1 MKTPAGQ
8 LNDRSTLLVIE
19 IEFPLPNG
27 RSTTTAP
34 DTTFFVS
41 SDDSKFA
48 L

>member
-8 LNDRSTLLVIE
+8 LKDRSTLLVIG
-19 IEFPLPNG
+19 FHFRHG